1 MNEELITLTL
11 QEEDSLS
18 LTTDEYIKGDKGD
31 AATVSVGKT
40 TTGEP
45 GTDASVVNSG
55 DEHAAILDFTI
66 PRGEIGRTATVAVG
80 NVSQGAEKTLP
91 IITNTGT
98 ANDAVFDFTIPK
110 GDTGKR
116 STIAVGTVTTGS
128 PDSAVVIT
136 NIGTDTDAIF
146 DISIPKGTKGDKGDT
161 GEDFHITKTY
171 PSIAEMEADIDNIEE
186 GDFVIIASNV
196 EDEDNSKLF
205 VKTDSAFKLLTDL
218 SGAQG
223 FKGDPGKAA
232 TITVGGTTTIE
243 PSSSAAVINTGDEN
257 AAVLQFSIP
266 KGDKGDGATIKVGTV
281 TTVQDGVAH
290 VTNSGDELNAVFD
303 FDIPQGTAAT
313 IKVGTVTTGAEGTEA
328 IVTNSGTTGDAVFN
342 FTIPKG
348 DTGKPLQI
356 LGVYDTLAELKAA
369 HPTGNVGDAYM
380 AAGALYMW
388 LASSTDWKYCG
399 ELRGPTGETG
409 QNATIK
415 IGTVVTGDTSSVTN
429 SGTETDAVLDFVL
442 QKGDKGDPLTYED
455 LTKEQVNE
463 IIDGIIARADYA
475 TKSYVVARRTVTTGT
490 ILADTQYWSEG
501 VYKQLETT
509 YPTKNYD
516 IEVALARTASDTQKS
531 AWFNAAFMGDSASNW
546 LYATG
551 TVPTA
556 DIPVL
561 ITIYD
566 KRTVE
571 EATE

>member
-31 AATVSVGKT
+31 AATIAVGKT

-55 DEHAAILDFTI
+55 DEHTAVFDFTI
-66 PRGEIGRTATVAVG
+66 PRGEVGRTATVAVG
-80 NVSQGAEKTLP
+80 NVTQGAEKTMP

-98 ANDAVFDFTIPK
+98 VNDAVFDFTIPK
-110 GDTGKR
+110 GDTGRR

-171 PSIAEMEADIDNIEE
+171 PSIAEMEADIDNIKE

-223 FKGDPGKAA
+223 IKGDPGKAA
-232 TITVGGTTTIE
+232 TITVGETTTVE
-243 PSSSAAVINTGDEN
+243 PSSSAAVINTGTEN
-257 AAVLQFSIP
+257 AAVLKFSIP

-281 TTVQDGVAH
+281 TTTQDGTAQVK
-290 VTNSGDELNAVFD
+290 NSGSELNAVFD
-303 FDIPQGTAAT
+303 FNIPQGAAAT
-313 IKVGTVTTGAEGTEA
+313 IKVGTVTTGAEGTDV
-328 IVTNSGTTGDAVFN
+328 IVKNSGTTGDAVFD

-369 HPTGNVGDAYM
+369 HPTGKIGDAYM
-380 AAGALYMW
+380 AGGALYMW
-388 LASSTDWKYCG
+388 LSTSTDWKYCG
-399 ELRGPTGETG
+399 ELRGPTGDPG

-415 IGTVVTGDTSSVTN
+415 IGTVASGDTVSVVN
-429 SGTETDAVLDFVL
+429 SGTETNAVLDFVI
-442 QKGDKGDPLTYED
+442 QKGDKGDPFTYED
-455 LTKEQVNE
+455 LTKEQFNE
-463 IIDGIIARADYA
+463 IIDGIISRADYA
-475 TKSYVVARRTVTTGT
+475 TKSFVVARRTVETGT
-490 ILADTQYWSEG
+490 IWADAQYWSEKI
-501 VYKQLETT
+501 YKQLETE
-509 YPTKNYD
+509 YPTKSYD
-516 IEVALARTASDTQKS
+516 IEVTLAKTASADQKS
-531 AWFNAAFMGDSASNW
+531 AWFNAAFMGDNTSNW
-546 LYATG
+546 LEATG
-551 TVPTA
+551 TAPTI

-566 KRTVE
+566 KRIAE